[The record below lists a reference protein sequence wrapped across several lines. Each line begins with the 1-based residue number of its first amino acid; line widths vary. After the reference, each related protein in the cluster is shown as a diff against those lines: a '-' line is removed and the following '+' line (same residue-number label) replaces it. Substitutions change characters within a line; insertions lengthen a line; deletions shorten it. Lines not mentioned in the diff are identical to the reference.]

1 MGRWDFKTTPG
12 WHWESIKPGGQARF
26 RVKDSWIEETPA
38 AKYPGLA
45 LLAGGEMSTGRS
57 FSDPSSDHYLYIAE
71 SRMSRDR
78 AHSKIIDKLSTAIG
92 YDNAVHLFSIAPSG
106 YSAIG
111 REIRSGGIDSTIF
124 NFILSKDWH
133 FSRMMSDGGQSLAQK
148 LDKALYFD
156 SESWNFH
163 TLAINDEVVTYSF
176 YLGPGTTQEMNVF
189 SQFWGTDSNTGCNYF
204 FNSIEV

>member
-78 AHSKIIDKLSTAIG
+78 AHSKIIDKLSTAIRIG
-92 YDNAVHLFSIAPSG
+92 RAAHGTGAVHGASGVEKRLPVGNIFRGVLRRRETEFQLFVHGSSLFS
-106 YSAIG
+106 
-111 REIRSGGIDSTIF
+111 
-124 NFILSKDWH
+124 
-133 FSRMMSDGGQSLAQK
+133 SLANIVRAANAFTSASYRGMSIRQ
-148 LDKALYFD
+148 LSPWPA
-156 SESWNFH
+156 
-163 TLAINDEVVTYSF
+163 
-176 YLGPGTTQEMNVF
+176 PGNV
-189 SQFWGTDSNTGCNYF
+189 
-204 FNSIEV
+204 

>member
-71 SRMSRDR
+71 SRMSRG
-78 AHSKIIDKLSTAIG
+78 TV
-92 YDNAVHLFSIAPSG
+92 N
-106 YSAIG
+106 
-111 REIRSGGIDSTIF
+111 
-124 NFILSKDWH
+124 N
-133 FSRMMSDGGQSLAQK
+133 LAQIPAG
-148 LDKALYFD
+148 DRQPSA
-156 SESWNFH
+156 
-163 TLAINDEVVTYSF
+163 
-176 YLGPGTTQEMNVF
+176 
-189 SQFWGTDSNTGCNYF
+189 
-204 FNSIEV
+204 

>member
-111 REIRSGGIDSTIF
+111 RARRNFFGG
-124 NFILSKDWH
+124 K
-133 FSRMMSDGGQSLAQK
+133 
-148 LDKALYFD
+148 
-156 SESWNFH
+156 
-163 TLAINDEVVTYSF
+163 
-176 YLGPGTTQEMNVF
+176 
-189 SQFWGTDSNTGCNYF
+189 
-204 FNSIEV
+204 

>member
-78 AHSKIIDKLSTAIG
+78 AHSKIID
-92 YDNAVHLFSIAPSG
+92 
-106 YSAIG
+106 
-111 REIRSGGIDSTIF
+111 IDSTIF

-133 FSRMMSDGGQSLAQK
+133 FSRMMPDGGQSLAQK